1 MDRNERLRRNY
12 KRLRD
17 AGFSSAE
24 ASRLRGAS
32 EEKIR
37 QAIKTR
43 TMPMKDP
50 YRQAAGKGQTAD
62 TIPRRVLEIWEREQR
77 RKKGRRPSKVDIIGT
92 PPTNIIKGHIKYEKS
107 GTGDIP
113 HYLSR
118 YTYKIAYQVRHPNG
132 SLEWKYITF
141 TSHTKKY
148 KYELWEELER
158 LMSDRTISKKYDSQ
172 FVSGSAVLVGAYTR

>member
-24 ASRLRGAS
+24 ASRLRSAS
-32 EEKIR
+32 EEIR

-62 TIPRRVLEIWEREQR
+62 TTPPGAGNMG
-77 RKKGRRPSKVDIIGT
+77 KGTAKEEGAAALQGGHNWN

-118 YTYKIAYQVRHPNG
+118 YTYKLPTRCDILTVLSNG
-132 SLEWKYITF
+132 SILHLPVIPKNTN
-141 TSHTKKY
+141 
-148 KYELWEELER
+148 
-158 LMSDRTISKKYDSQ
+158 MSYGRNWR
-172 FVSGSAVLVGAYTR
+172 G

>member
-32 EEKIR
+32 EDKIR
-37 QAIKTR
+37 QAIRTR
-43 TMPMKDP
+43 TMPPKDP
-50 YRQAAGKGQTAD
+50 YRQAAG
-62 TIPRRVLEIWEREQR
+62 
-77 RKKGRRPSKVDIIGT
+77 RKKGRRSAKVDIIGK
-92 PPTNIIKGHIKYEKS
+92 PPTDIIKGHIKYEKS

-148 KYELWEELER
+148 KYELWEELES